1 MSKTLDTLIPDIY
14 DMLEQGT
21 DVEQAHVKEALD
33 EVGSLVREAVE
44 TILREGQ
51 REGASHL
58 RLSSIGKPDRQIWYG
73 VQGEEGESINGQTK
87 IKFLMGHVL
96 EALLI
101 CLTKASGHKVE
112 EAQDTVEV
120 EGVIGHQDCVIDDV
134 LVDIKSASSFAF
146 KKFKEGRLSD
156 DDPFGYIAQI
166 SAYATKNNRKEAAF
180 FAIDKNSSELCI
192 LPVHDIEMID
202 APARVRHLKNV
213 VKGVQAPARC
223 YSDAKDGESGNRKL
237 AIGCVFCPYKKKC
250 WADANGGAGLRAFKY
265 SNGVRYLTQV
275 AKTPQVEEL
284 EL

>member
-1 MSKTLDTLIPDIY
+1 
-14 DMLEQGT
+14 MLEQGA
-21 DVEQAHVKEALD
+21 DVEQSHVKEALD

-101 CLTKASGHKVE
+101 CLTKASGHEVT
-112 EAQDTVEV
+112 EAQETVEV
-120 EGVIGHQDCVIDDV
+120 EGVLGHQDCVIDGV

-146 KKFKEGRLSD
+146 KKFKEGRLSE

-180 FAIDKNSSELCI
+180 FAIDKNNSELTV
-192 LPVHDIEMID
+192 LKVHEMEMID
-202 APARVRHLKNV
+202 APARVRELKK
-213 VKGVQAPARC
+213 VKEMDFPPARC
-223 YSDAKDGESGNRKL
+223 YKDEPDGASGNRKL
-237 AIGCVFCPYKKKC
+237 AIGCVFCSYKKDC
-250 WADANGGAGLRAFKY
+250 WADANNGKGLRGFQY
-265 SNGVRYLTQV
+265 SNGVRYLTNV
-275 AKTPQVEEL
+275 SKVPNVDEIEL
-284 EL
+284 